1 MPLIDI
7 YETLF
12 AHPVMKAIGG
22 LMQDFT
28 SSGENFFRA
37 YIKPIPLHLI
47 NRRKVLFKRIIDPCH
62 GGDVTESL
70 QAKITEIRV
79 KRELQKGV
87 YKARGRQHRK
97 TEFFPINIFF
107 MYTNLYNKQFLQLF
121 FVLRYNA
128 LNHVLK

>member
-47 NRRKVLFKRIIDPCH
+47 NRRKVLFKKIIDPCH
-62 GGDVTESL
+62 GGDVTESI

-79 KRELQKGV
+79 KRASKRSLQSK
-87 YKARGRQHRK
+87 RK
-97 TEFFPINIFF
+97 T
-107 MYTNLYNKQFLQLF
+107 T
-121 FVLRYNA
+121 
-128 LNHVLK
+128 

>member
-47 NRRKVLFKRIIDPCH
+47 NRRKVLFKKIIDPCH

>member
-1 MPLIDI
+1 
-7 YETLF
+7 
-12 AHPVMKAIGG
+12 MKANGG
-22 LMQDFT
+22 LMQDFA

-121 FVLRYNA
+121 FVLW
-128 LNHVLK
+128 

>member
-47 NRRKVLFKRIIDPCH
+47 NRRKVLFKKIIVH
-62 GGDVTESL
+62 VTEEMSQNPYKLKLQRSGLRESFKKESTKQGEDNIGKQSFSL
-70 QAKITEIRV
+70 
-79 KRELQKGV
+79 
-87 YKARGRQHRK
+87 
-97 TEFFPINIFF
+97 
-107 MYTNLYNKQFLQLF
+107 
-121 FVLRYNA
+121 
-128 LNHVLK
+128 

>member
-107 MYTNLYNKQFLQLF
+107 MHTKSLQ
-121 FVLRYNA
+121 
-128 LNHVLK
+128 